1 MFGPPEVITGRLMSG
16 AGAAPMTA
24 ASVEFTAAAT
34 AYEISIDR
42 LTAMLGYLSASWQGE
57 AATAM
62 QRVVVRFIIANRLL
76 QAQIITSAAR
86 TASQAAAFTE
96 AYTTM
101 AQMVEIVENRVT
113 TAVLHAT
120 NFLGMNA
127 IPIGVRE
134 GQYAQMWMQDVAVQT
149 NYLAQTV
156 ANTTFDPF
164 AKLPPL
170 TGVTSFPPVITQALN
185 AALSATDRVQMQLIK
200 AQNMAAVL
208 KGKIGGTAAVASWM
222 AQRAQDGAQKAEAQA
237 AVARY
242 RENSAQREMTDR
254 SAEQMGQQLVQQIP
268 QQAASAVQSGLQ
280 APQQAVQQ
288 IQQVGQQ
295 VGQQFGSQISNLMNQ
310 VAPEHRLDNP
320 GFFDT
325 QPSSSTLDRLAGSS
339 YGGGL
344 TAAVRV
350 PSLAGLSG
358 ATTGFRF
365 PGGWD
370 GPLPGSAPPSAPAA
384 PSGTPAMRPGGSG
397 MPLHGARRRD
407 EEKATKIKRP
417 DTELIPIWGHV
428 PDEEETVSAGELVG
442 QTQSGDE
449 KEAG

>member
-24 ASVEFTAAAT
+24 ASAEFTAAAA
-34 AYEISIDR
+34 AYELAIDR
-42 LTAMLGYLSASWQGE
+42 LTALLGYLSASWQGE
-57 AATAM
+57 AAMAM

-86 TASQAAAFTE
+86 TAAQAAAFTE

-101 AQMVEIVENRVT
+101 AQMAEIVENRVT

-120 NFLGMNA
+120 NFLGMNT
-127 IPIGVRE
+127 IPIGVKE
-134 GQYAQMWMQDVAVQT
+134 GQYLEMWIRDVSVQA
-149 NYLAQTV
+149 NYLAQTM

-164 AKLPPL
+164 AKLPPI
-170 TGVTSFPPVITQALN
+170 TGITSFPPVITQALN
-185 AALSATDRVQMQLIK
+185 AAMAATDRVQMQAIK
-200 AQNMAAVL
+200 AQNTVSVL
-208 KGKIGGTAAVASWM
+208 KGKVGGIASAATWM

-237 AVARY
+237 AVARF
-242 RENSAQREMTDR
+242 RENSAQRETTDR
-254 SAEQMGQQLVQQIP
+254 TAEQMGQQLVQQIP
-268 QQAASAVQSGLQ
+268 QQAASLGQTALQ
-280 APQQAVQQ
+280 APQQVAQQ
-288 IQQVGQQ
+288 VQQVGQQ

-310 VAPEHRLDNP
+310 VSPEHRLDSP

-339 YGGGL
+339 GSGGL
-344 TAAVRV
+344 SAAIRV

-358 ATTGFRF
+358 ASTGFRF

-370 GPLPGSAPPSAPAA
+370 GPLSGSAPPSAPASPGGA
-384 PSGTPAMRPGGSG
+384 SAVRPGGSG

-407 EEKATKIKRP
+407 EAKAATVKRP
-417 DTELIPIWGHV
+417 DTKLIAIWGRS
-428 PDEEETVSAGELVG
+428 PEEKETVSAGALVAER
-442 QTQSGDE
+442 QTDKQEVS
-449 KEAG
+449 